1 MPGWY
6 TLGIVFYD
14 VEMNILK
21 MKLKRLMK
29 RNYRILVLLLL
40 MAVASCSFTTKNFKD
55 NDPSKDKLLIDLI
68 TYVLEKGHYDA
79 KDIDDNFSAE
89 VYKDYLEAI
98 DPLKRF
104 FYKEDIEE
112 FAVYQNQL
120 DDQIRD
126 RDLSFFN
133 ITHERLQIRMKE
145 VREIYQEI
153 LAEPFD
159 FTEEETINTNYD
171 EIDYVANRA
180 ELKERWRKQLKFS
193 TLGTFY
199 DKKQEQLGGDS
210 DIDEDDYTYVDHDGS
225 LNNPVKPKGEV
236 SMGLR
241 GDDGENEIEIKT
253 DLELEQEARKATLT
267 SMEEYFDF
275 SEELERKDYFSV
287 YINAIVEEFDPHTF
301 YFAPQDK
308 DRFDIA
314 MSGKLEGIGAR
325 LQKKSDNI
333 TIMEVI
339 SGGPA
344 WMSDQLSEGDVILKV
359 KQEDEQDPVSIVGM
373 RLEDAVNLIKGP
385 KDSKVTLTVKKK
397 VLGNIEDITI
407 TRDVV
412 ELEETYAKSAKVEKS
427 GKTYGLINLP
437 KFYFDMANYNDRN
450 AASDVEKEIIRLKEE
465 GMEGLVLDLRNNG
478 GGSLK
483 TVVDIAGLFI
493 KKGPIV
499 QVKSKTEGQE
509 VLEDKDPSILWDG
522 PLVIL
527 VNELSA
533 SASEILAAAMQ
544 DYKRA
549 IIIGS
554 KQTYGKG
561 TVQNVIDLNQT
572 VRSNE
577 YGDLGALKLTTQK
590 FYRVNGGSTQ
600 LEGVKSDVVV
610 PDKFSFIDIGE
621 KDYTNPLPWDQIKP
635 AKYDIW
641 DGYIDYEEVIES
653 SKQRMADSE
662 QLGLISEN
670 AQWVRTQRDEEIYPL
685 TYASYDE
692 ERKKSR
698 EEAKR
703 FDAINTYTSNLT
715 FESLPYEVAL
725 YDADSTLMEKRVRWH
740 KNLTG
745 DVYVEEAIHVLE
757 DIKTNNI
764 KKSKLAEIR
773 K

>member
-1 MPGWY
+1 
-6 TLGIVFYD
+6 
-14 VEMNILK
+14 
-21 MKLKRLMK
+21 MK
-29 RNYRILVLLLL
+29 RNYKFLVLVLL
-40 MAVASCSFTTKNFKD
+40 MAAASCSFTTKTF
-55 NDPSKDKLLIDLI
+55 NDPNKDKLLIDLI
-68 TYVLEKGHYDA
+68 TYVLERGHYDA
-79 KDIDDNFSAE
+79 KSIDDGFSKE
-89 VYKDYLEAI
+89 VYKDYLDAV

-104 FYKEDIEE
+104 FYEKDIEE
-112 FAVYQNQL
+112 FVVYQDKI
-120 DDQIRD
+120 DDQIRGK
-126 RDLSFFN
+126 DLTFFN
-133 ITHERLQIRMKE
+133 LTHDRLLERMKE
-145 VREIYQEI
+145 VRGIYKEI

-159 FTEEETINTNYD
+159 FSEDEEINTNYE
-171 EIDYVANRA
+171 EIDYISTRA

-193 TLGTFY
+193 TLGNYY
-199 DKKQEQLGGDS
+199 DSKEVQE
-210 DIDEDDYTYVDHDGS
+210 
-225 LNNPVKPKGEV
+225 K
-236 SMGLR
+236 
-241 GDDGENEIEIKT
+241 
-253 DLELEQEARKATLT
+253 ELEKDPSFKVKSDVELEKEARETILT
-267 SMEEYFDF
+267 SMDEYFDF
-275 SEELERKDYFSV
+275 SEELERKDYFTV

-344 WMSDQLSEGDVILKV
+344 WLSDKLSEGDIILKV
-359 KQEDEQDPVSIVGM
+359 RQEKEKDPVSIVGM
-373 RLEDAVNLIKGP
+373 RLDDAVNLIKGP

-397 VLGNIEDITI
+397 VMGNIEDVTI

-412 ELEETYAKSAKVEKS
+412 ELEETYAKSALVNKE
-427 GKTYGLINLP
+427 GREFGLINLP
-437 KFYFDMANYNDRN
+437 KFYFDMENYADRN
-450 AASDVEKEIIRLKEE
+450 AASDVEKEIIRLKKA

-493 KKGPIV
+493 EKGPVV
-499 QVKSKTEGQE
+499 QVKSKGVGQE
-509 VLEDKDPSILWDG
+509 ILEDQDPSILWDG

-610 PDKFSFIDIGE
+610 PDRYSYIDIGE
-621 KDYTNPLPWDQIKP
+621 KDYENPLPWDQIKA
-635 AKYDIW
+635 AKYKIW
-641 DGYIDYEEVIES
+641 DGYIDFEDAIKNSNV
-653 SKQRMADSE
+653 RMSNNA
-662 QLGLISEN
+662 QLNLIAEN
-670 AQWVRTQRDEEIYPL
+670 AKWVKEKRDEEIYPL
-685 TYASYDE
+685 NYTAYQNHRLLTEKD
-692 ERKKSR
+692 
-698 EEAKR
+698 AKR
-703 FDAINTYTSNLT
+703 FDAISDYTSNLT
-715 FESLPYEVAL
+715 YESLPYEVEL
-725 YDADSTLMEKRVRWH
+725 YTSDTILKEKRDRWH
-740 KNLTG
+740 TSLTG
-745 DVYVEEAIHVLE
+745 DVYIEEAINVLE
-757 DIKTNNI
+757 DIKVNNI
-764 KKSKLAEIR
+764 KRSKVATI
-773 K
+773 KN